1 MKDEAYWA
9 HIKAVVDMAPPL
21 TREQKDKLAVILRP
35 VAR

>member
-9 HIKAVVDMAPPL
+9 HIKAMVDKAPPL
-21 TREQKDKLAVILRP
+21 TREQKDKLTVILRP